1 MLFSIGLVSFFISGG
16 LTGIFL
22 GNSALDIQL
31 HDTYFVVAHFH
42 IVMGSA
48 SFFGMLAGVY
58 HWYPKFFGRM
68 LDYRLGQLHFWFTFI
83 GIYLLFTPMHYMGIA
98 GIPRR
103 YYAFTNFDVFSIFS
117 DLNSFMSLTAFFIF
131 SAQFFFFFNF
141 FYSMFWGR
149 IAPSNP

>member
-1 MLFSIGLVSFFISGG
+1 MG
-16 LTGIFL
+16 
-22 GNSALDIQL
+22 

-103 YYAFTNFDVFSIFS
+103 YYAFT
-117 DLNSFMSLTAFFIF
+117 SLTAFFIF

-141 FYSMFWGR
+141 VYSMFWGR
-149 IAPSNP
+149 IAPS